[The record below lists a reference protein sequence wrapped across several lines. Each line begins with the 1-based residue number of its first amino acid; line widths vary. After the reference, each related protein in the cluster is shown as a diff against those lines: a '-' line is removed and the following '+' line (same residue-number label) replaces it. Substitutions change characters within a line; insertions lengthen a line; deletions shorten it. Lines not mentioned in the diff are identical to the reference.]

1 MWVLVLWGKGYVIP
15 VDPMRATSERKPIG
29 AKWCGV
35 EQGVDDWMPRADAC
49 SSSRECS
56 ERSQRAGVAESVL
69 GPWKQFLTGWLY
81 ALVS

>member
-1 MWVLVLWGKGYVIP
+1 M
-15 VDPMRATSERKPIG
+15 SEGGSSALGGPGSWSHDDI
-29 AKWCGV
+29 
-35 EQGVDDWMPRADAC
+35 DDWMPRADVC